1 MTKPSRFFCS
11 SNNTRS
17 MIGAGSSWCIPRV
30 RVFITPYVLEIWGL
44 GRRIIIYFSN
54 IKCWPSKYGSSLVK
68 NRGKIIRRD
77 LDSTML
83 LGAKCIF
90 VSEFLT
96 HVYKCVCVC
105 VCVCVCGCVY
115 MYTQDPSYTHIWDDH
130 MPVYIFWHTSQ
141 KYHISGLGV
150 CSGSMNFYIKPCKW
164 DQNSYQISKCR
175 AVDKFH
181 LWHGL
186 LGSFSAF

>member
-105 VCVCVCGCVY
+105 VCVCVWLCIYVY
-115 MYTQDPSYTHIWDDH
+115 TGPILYTYMRWPYACIYFLTHITEIPH
-130 MPVYIFWHTSQ
+130 FWARCLFRFNEFL
-141 KYHISGLGV
+141 Y
-150 CSGSMNFYIKPCKW
+150 
-164 DQNSYQISKCR
+164 
-175 AVDKFH
+175 
-181 LWHGL
+181 
-186 LGSFSAF
+186 